1 MKDCLMRCQST
12 DSVQRQSIFPKTNS
26 PFLARDRATH
36 TRFSVFKKPMRF
48 SALLR
53 TRERRMISFSSPW
66 KLSTTVTS
74 RSGEISNRFCSLNEY
89 LLVKFN
95 AQNKR
100 IQIQTKILFS
110 SKTDLPTILLIF
122 DPEYFVGI
130 GCLQDNISANR
141 NLNFKLQ

>member
-95 AQNKR
+95 AQYKTKYYFPLK
-100 IQIQTKILFS
+100 QIYQRFFWFLTLNTLWVLVILGVF
-110 SKTDLPTILLIF
+110 KTM
-122 DPEYFVGI
+122 
-130 GCLQDNISANR
+130 
-141 NLNFKLQ
+141 